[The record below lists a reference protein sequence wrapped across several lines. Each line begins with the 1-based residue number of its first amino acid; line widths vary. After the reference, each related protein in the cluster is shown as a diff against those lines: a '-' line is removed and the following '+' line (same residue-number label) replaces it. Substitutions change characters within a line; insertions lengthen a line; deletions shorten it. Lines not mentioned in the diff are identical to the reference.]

1 MSGSN
6 QRSASQPAPA
16 LDAPTPEAAEGGGR
30 GVRRG
35 GLLTTGDMAR
45 LSHNTLRTVRFYEET
60 GILRPVQ
67 RTDGGHR
74 LFARSE
80 LVKLE
85 LVSELRAAGF
95 SLEEIRE
102 LLETK
107 QRACD
112 GAGASRDV
120 LGRLSGQI
128 ERMSQR
134 IDVLTKLRDD
144 LVAARGILSS
154 CQSCTENHL
163 YPDGCGHCRVM
174 TEAALL
180 PRTVCVLWSVP
191 RSNS

>member
-1 MSGSN
+1 
-6 QRSASQPAPA
+6 
-16 LDAPTPEAAEGGGR
+16 
-30 GVRRG
+30 
-35 GLLTTGDMAR
+35 MAR

-80 LVKLE
+80 LAKLE

-102 LLETK
+102 LLESK
-107 QRACD
+107 ERACD

-120 LGRLSGQI
+120 LGRLGGQI

-134 IDVLTKLRDD
+134 IGILTKLRDD
-144 LVAARGILSS
+144 LVASQEILQS
-154 CQSCTENHL
+154 CQGCTENRL
-163 YPDGCGHCRVM
+163 YPDGCSHCRVM
-174 TEAALL
+174 TEASAL
-180 PRTVCVLWSVP
+180 PKTVCVLWRVP
-191 RSNS
+191 CDAE